1 MNNKEDEKKEQPKDS
16 ITSEENKPKSPEYK
30 NFEDFFRE
38 ERENNEQS
46 KQKKETKKNSHK
58 KSIDSNDSCSS
69 RSSFYKEMYINED
82 TDPNS
87 TVQKYKAIINF
98 KNYFNFLNENDDDDY
113 VAYYKCEICHEKDG
127 GMLLCDIC
135 YNAVHEKCL
144 QSESPLSDDWICDR
158 CKFIMS
164 EPVTDEITPV
174 PCFYCPSF
182 IVKGMMKK
190 IKEGHFAHI
199 DCDNYYM
206 NKNNKDFI
214 AKDKKCYLCNQATP
228 YSIKCQFDGCEK
240 TFHYKCQLYKSKQE
254 LYCNEHLIK
263 VDEIL
268 LKMKRKGT
276 EKK

>member
-46 KQKKETKKNSHK
+46 KQKKETKKTSHK

-113 VAYYKCEICHEKDG
+113 VAYYKCEICH
-127 GMLLCDIC
+127 
-135 YNAVHEKCL
+135 
-144 QSESPLSDDWICDR
+144 
-158 CKFIMS
+158 
-164 EPVTDEITPV
+164 
-174 PCFYCPSF
+174 
-182 IVKGMMKK
+182 
-190 IKEGHFAHI
+190 
-199 DCDNYYM
+199 
-206 NKNNKDFI
+206 
-214 AKDKKCYLCNQATP
+214 
-228 YSIKCQFDGCEK
+228 
-240 TFHYKCQLYKSKQE
+240 
-254 LYCNEHLIK
+254 
-263 VDEIL
+263 
-268 LKMKRKGT
+268 
-276 EKK
+276 